1 MLQPLWPIRAAALRG
16 CGNAAIHLA
25 CGSCAA
31 EHYKPARC
39 AARTC
44 PICSRLAAA
53 VVVARIGERIL
64 EHDRLIPDS
73 AWDGPGKPLQR
84 GWKLLTLTLR
94 ADGDVDARFEPDLL
108 QRQMRTMSALYRQ
121 FWRGTVWGRQ
131 LRDPWSKRKRA
142 RRDTSYIV
150 AFEVSPEGVP
160 HLHALVFGEF
170 ILQAQLS
177 VLWQELTGTSYIV
190 DIRAVRGAV
199 ALALREVLK
208 YATKGEKGDLRQTQ
222 HAAAVEYAFKNVHR
236 VRLGGAIRTIRT
248 GDAYEDVSPQELS
261 TQVPSADGDEIS
273 PAACEACGAVG
284 DWRYLGFVGP
294 DAVAENG
301 GFGLLRA
308 WRRRPPKSA
317 HESEPRLTSGSG
329 TISAS
334 ISVSNSGATSVSDSD
349 ATETREEPLQ
359 ECPESRGG
367 ACRGPPV

>member
-1 MLQPLWPIRAAALRG
+1 
-16 CGNAAIHLA
+16 
-25 CGSCAA
+25 
-31 EHYKPARC
+31 
-39 AARTC
+39 
-44 PICSRLAAA
+44 
-53 VVVARIGERIL
+53 VVAKIGARIL
-64 EHDRLIPDS
+64 EHDRLISDS

-108 QRQMRTMSALYRQ
+108 QRQIRAMSALYRE
-121 FWRGTVWGRQ
+121 FWRRTAWGRQ

-150 AFEVSPEGVP
+150 AFEVSPEGVA
-160 HLHALVFGEF
+160 HLHALVFAEF
-170 ILQAQLS
+170 IPQAQLS
-177 VLWQELTGTSYIV
+177 ALWQELTGTSYIV

-208 YATKGEKGDLRQTQ
+208 YATKGEKGDLRQAQ

-248 GDAYEDVSPQELS
+248 GDAYEDVSPQELG

-308 WRRRPPKSA
+308 WRRRPPKSE
-317 HESEPRLTSGSG
+317 HESEPHPTSDSG

-334 ISVSNSGATSVSDSD
+334 ISVSNSGSTSVSDSD

-359 ECPESRGG
+359 ECRGG